1 MFGDHQPSIEK
12 AYVRALLGAS
22 DLNNLSIQQ
31 EMQRHVTPF
40 YIWANYDIPEET
52 VDALSVNY
60 LSSYVLKTAGVEL
73 PAFNR
78 YLLKLSETLPVISSV
93 GYMDAEGNMYKNGS
107 SSPYTALLK
116 EYEHVTYNYMF
127 DKQNR
132 DESLYTILP

>member
-1 MFGDHQPSIEK
+1 M
-12 AYVRALLGAS
+12 V
-22 DLNNLSIQQ
+22 
-31 EMQRHVTPF
+31 
-40 YIWANYDIPEET
+40 
-52 VDALSVNY
+52 
-60 LSSYVLKTAGVEL
+60 SSYVLKTAGVEL

-116 EYEHVTYNYMF
+116 EYEYITYNYMF